1 MFSSVMLN
9 TIVIFVMRLFGVMD
23 FKHWVVMDIIRGSI
37 SIV

>member
-1 MFSSVMLN
+1 MFQVLMLN

-23 FKHWVVMDIIRGSI
+23 FMQWVVMDVKRGFI